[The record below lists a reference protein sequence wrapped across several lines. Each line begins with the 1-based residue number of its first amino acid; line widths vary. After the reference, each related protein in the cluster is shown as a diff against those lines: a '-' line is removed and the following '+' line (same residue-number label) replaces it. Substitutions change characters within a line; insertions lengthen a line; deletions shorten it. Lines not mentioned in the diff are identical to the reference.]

1 MDWPLLASLGDTERE
16 AVLGAARR
24 RAFSRGE
31 VVMHEGDPADSLHLV
46 TAGHFAV
53 RASTPDG
60 DTVTLNVLS
69 TGSHFGELSL
79 LDTDHGPSQRSATVQ
94 ALDPA
99 STLSISASL
108 FRRLCAD
115 HPDVERLLILALAE
129 RVRELSARL
138 LEAQYVG
145 LDRRLY
151 RRLLELHDLYD
162 GEPIPLT
169 QEQLA
174 DLVGGTRPSVNQ
186 VLQRL
191 VSQQIVEL
199 ARGRLSI
206 KNHAALTSKASL

>member
-1 MDWPLLASLGDTERE
+1 MEWPLLSSLAEPERN

-24 RAFSRGE
+24 RAFGRGE
-31 VVMHEGDPADSLHLV
+31 VVMHDGDPADSLHLV
-46 TAGHFAV
+46 AAGHFAV

-69 TGSHFGELSL
+69 VGSHFGELALVSL
-79 LDTDHGPSQRSATVQ
+79 HEPLLRSATVI
-94 ALDPA
+94 ALDQA
-99 STLSISASL
+99 ETLSISASV
-108 FRRLCAD
+108 FHRLCAE
-115 HPDVERLLILALAE
+115 HPPIERLLVTMLAD
-129 RVRELSARL
+129 RVRELSGRL
-138 LEAQYVG
+138 LETLYVG

-162 GEPIPLT
+162 GAPIPLT

-191 VSQQIVEL
+191 VSQRVVEL
-199 ARGRLSI
+199 ARGRVVVSD
-206 KNHAALTSKASL
+206 HAHLTRIAAR